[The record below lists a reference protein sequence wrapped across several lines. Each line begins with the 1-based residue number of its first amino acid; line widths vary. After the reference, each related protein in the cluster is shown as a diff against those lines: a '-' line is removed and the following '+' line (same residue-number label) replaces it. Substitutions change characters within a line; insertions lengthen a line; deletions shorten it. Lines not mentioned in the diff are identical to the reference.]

1 MQTNATYSALS
12 LPVFGTPTW
21 CPPLSLKL
29 LIMSRCCITKSMTNH
44 MAISDFLIQRAEEVS
59 ELDVTKPASQ
69 HWQHHGEYPLC
80 TN

>member
-12 LPVFGTPTW
+12 LP
-21 CPPLSLKL
+21 
-29 LIMSRCCITKSMTNH
+29 SMTNH